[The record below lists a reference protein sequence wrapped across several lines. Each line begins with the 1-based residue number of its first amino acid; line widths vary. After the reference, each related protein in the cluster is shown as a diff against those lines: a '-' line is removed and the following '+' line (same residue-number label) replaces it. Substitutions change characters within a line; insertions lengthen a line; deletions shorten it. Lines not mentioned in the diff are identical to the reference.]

1 MNQWG
6 GRFRN
11 KKKKSCVGPGF
22 MGASEKRAD
31 ALRSDL
37 LECILA
43 ARFAPGASYPVSRV
57 AMLLRATPLELE
69 PAFEAMSALGL
80 IKMSGETLTVTDVD
94 RERLLALMPRRAEL
108 EIAFFRKAAANRARL
123 DVAAIEQ
130 SVNQMRRCA
139 VVGDLDGYMRGNQQ
153 FHEQVK
159 RAVTDDPGLVDEL
172 DALRNDFRRA
182 WCAFNRLREL
192 TPAAELRERL
202 ARALLSGDEVA
213 VVTTASAFLTHL
225 EETF

>member
-1 MNQWG
+1 
-6 GRFRN
+6 
-11 KKKKSCVGPGF
+11 

-37 LECILA
+37 LEGILA

-69 PAFEAMSALGL
+69 PAFEAMRALGL
-80 IKMSGETLTVTDVD
+80 ISMSGDTLTVAGVD
-94 RERLLALMPRRAEL
+94 RERLLALLPRRAEL
-108 EIAFFRKAAANRARL
+108 EVAFFRKAAANRARL
-123 DVAAIEQ
+123 DAAAVEQ
-130 SVNQMRRCA
+130 SVSQMKRCA

-159 RAVTDDPGLVDEL
+159 RAVTDDPDMVDEL

-192 TPAAELRERL
+192 TPAAELRARL
-202 ARALLSGDEVA
+202 ALALVSGDEA
-213 VVTTASAFLTHL
+213 AAAAAASAFLAHL